1 MSKRK
6 YFLVL
11 DTETCNTLEQPI
23 PYDIGWAV
31 CDKSGK
37 IYARRSFV
45 VAEVFLG
52 MRDVMQSAYYAEKIP
67 QYWDD
72 IKSGSR
78 RIAGMWDIRRQMR
91 DDIKFYKIREV
102 GAYNMAFDKRALN
115 NLMRYVSKSWCRWW
129 FPYGVEFFCIW
140 NMACDVILNR
150 ASYVDFAEK
159 NGLISDADNI
169 STSAENAYRYIKNKI
184 DFVESHTG
192 LEDVEIEIAIMA
204 ECYRQKKKMDKKINP
219 ACWRKVQRKRKE
231 IELRGWA
238 KTLPAM

>member
-1 MSKRK
+1 MSRK
-6 YFLVL
+6 KFFLVL
-11 DTETCNTLEQPI
+11 DTETCNTIEQPL

-31 CDKSGK
+31 CDRYGR

-45 VAEVFLG
+45 VSETFCDMA
-52 MRDVMQSAYYAEKIP
+52 DVMKSAYYVEKIP

-72 IKSGSR
+72 IKVGR
-78 RIAGMWDIRRQMR
+78 RKVAGMWDIRRKMR
-91 DDIKFYKIREV
+91 EDIKFYKIRDI

-150 ASYVDFAEK
+150 KTYVDFANK
-159 NGLISDADNI
+159 NDLISEVGNI
-169 STSAENAYRYIKNKI
+169 STSAENAYRYIKNAA
-184 DFVESHTG
+184 DFKESHTG
-192 LEDVEIEIAIMA
+192 LEDVEIEVQIMA

-219 ACWRKVQRKRKE
+219 SCWRKVQRKAKE
-231 IELRGWA
+231 MDLREA
-238 KTLPAM
+238 FK